1 MSQHQES
8 REDKFRRLA
17 EARVNKILHLYRLL
31 GNLSWTGT
39 YAYTKDQVDQIFTTL
54 QAELLRVKLRF
65 LRTQSTAKKRFVL
78 SEPYTP
84 ERFKISEDNPT
95 LAIPLPDGTYLRAV
109 GYPTDT
115 YPCIDIYWDNGINAP
130 TDTLCF
136 VEFNPDHEED
146 EGVCIGAYRNNQDDP
161 TYYAPYMAAER
172 NAKGLIV
179 PRFGKKPEN
188 HVAVGM
194 TWDALAELLLITK
207 THYEA
212 WLAAWYLSQIQA
224 ANPQPPAKTRKAP
237 EIPAQQPEPAIQSQ
251 YVMPEYSGKSLF

>member
-1 MSQHQES
+1 MSQYRES

-146 EGVCIGAYRNNQDDP
+146 EGVCIGAYRSNQDDP

-172 NAKGLIV
+172 NANN
-179 PRFGKKPEN
+179 E
-188 HVAVGM
+188 
-194 TWDALAELLLITK
+194 
-207 THYEA
+207 
-212 WLAAWYLSQIQA
+212 
-224 ANPQPPAKTRKAP
+224 
-237 EIPAQQPEPAIQSQ
+237 
-251 YVMPEYSGKSLF
+251 